1 MSTRSAVLIRGVGRF
16 GSGVSSVRVYQHSDG
31 YPSWMLP
38 ELVEATKIAQ
48 RLVDEHVD
56 NRPERF
62 TDCPVPTVADMEA
75 ETFAGALMAAS
86 LTWYG
91 MAARMDDDH
100 DDDTRRAV
108 YQGDYQDAH
117 WGRQSD
123 LEWMYLVDLPARA
136 ITVYASGG
144 YDDPAAHLANGPVDP
159 RRYALE
165 LSENY
170 RGREYARI
178 SRAMQGL
185 AAAGWT
191 VAVPKGRKGKLTAK
205 QHVDLRLAAVV
216 KAGEEFKPA
225 WRTEAVCGLL
235 AGILA
240 DKAPS
245 RIPVLVDALEDAGA
259 DDGELV
265 GMLRSLADTTC
276 S

>member
-1 MSTRSAVLIRGVGRF
+1 MSTRSVVLIRGVGRY
-16 GSGVSSVRVYQHSDG
+16 GSGNASVRVYQHSDG
-31 YPSWMLP
+31 YPSWMLT
-38 ELVEATKIAQ
+38 ELADTTEIAQ
-48 RLVDEHVD
+48 RLVDEHVG

-62 TDCPVPTVADMEA
+62 TDRPMPTLADMEA
-75 ETFAGALMAAS
+75 ETFAGTLMAAS

-91 MAARMDDDH
+91 MAARLDDDH
-100 DDDTRRAV
+100 DDTRRAV

-136 ITVYASGG
+136 ITVYADGG

-165 LSENY
+165 QSEGY

-178 SRAMQGL
+178 SRAMKAL
-185 AAAGWT
+185 TAAGWT
-191 VAVPKGRKGKLTAK
+191 VALPKGRKGRLTAR
-205 QHVDLRLAAVV
+205 QHVDLQLAAVV
-216 KAGEEFKPA
+216 KAGEEFKPE

-265 GMLRSLADTTC
+265 GMLRAVATTTC